1 MRRMRLEILNSGKI
15 RAVSYTS
22 YRKSILETS
31 RFYAEANNFGEK
43 NIKHFS

>member
-22 YRKSILETS
+22 YRKSM
-31 RFYAEANNFGEK
+31 K
-43 NIKHFS
+43 NSNINAMKYQHASNTGY